1 MFLVI
6 ASECRRL
13 HRRFYGHFQ
22 PVHCVAV
29 TPNAKYIVSGSADND
44 VRVWR
49 VGSLK
54 AESTPEKQL
63 KSRGKCI
70 RVIRGHTAPVTC
82 VRFNNDGTL
91 LITTSRD
98 GTARIWDTTP
108 LASTQQ
114 QSGRARHSMKGEEES
129 AATEYVRPKDAEAF
143 SQLYLLTGFIAD
155 VTSADIA
162 SDSTYVIVS
171 GYDPYVRLYPMFND
185 SRINATAYKCQAQI
199 RAHSDWVLACCFW
212 HPASKQ
218 MVLPDDA
225 LEGRN
230 ERYGEVDEHGN
241 TQEFVEW
248 VEEETGVFGKPEPGS
263 SDESLSS
270 HTDDDELAS
279 SDDDDDE
286 GGGDGDG
293 DGKPTAHGETRR
305 EKRRRLKV
313 VQQKRQARIE
323 AADAKRRAREKAV
336 RQWQFMCA
344 SAGADYSIKLW
355 NVFTQKLIRR
365 MQCGRLTA
373 MEIEAQR
380 LKSVDDATSSEEGP
394 SGGSDALSEAV
405 RQASQKYAG
414 SRTGAAGVSGGVAEG
429 SKATEAGFK
438 PRSFYSD
445 GHVDQITAIDF
456 SPDGSLLVSS
466 GGDGKVILWSVETGE
481 RLETLTVLAGK
492 NAINKCCFS
501 PDGHLIAG
509 GEYVRSL
516 HHQDHA
522 TAQANAHASART
534 HGATGR
540 IPWHVLC
547 LRSK

>member
-1 MFLVI
+1 MVVDLIGCFLVRH
-6 ASECRRL
+6 SRL

-29 TPNAKYIVSGSADND
+29 SPNAKYIVSGSMDND

-63 KSRGKCI
+63 KSRGQCI
-70 RVIRGHTAPVTC
+70 RVIRGHTRPVTC
-82 VRFNNDGTL
+82 VRFNNDGTM

-108 LASTQQ
+108 LATQVG
-114 QSGRARHSMKGEEES
+114 SRDATDGEES
-129 AATEYVRPKDAEAF
+129 STEYVRPKDAEAF
-143 SQLYLLTGFIAD
+143 SQLYLLTGFISD

-162 SDSTYVIVS
+162 SDSTYVVVS

-185 SRINATAYKCQAQI
+185 SRINAAAYKCQAQM

-279 SDDDDDE
+279 SDDDNGSAGE
-286 GGGDGDG
+286 G
-293 DGKPTAHGETRR
+293 KTAAHGETRR
-305 EKRRRLKV
+305 EKRRRLKL
-313 VQQKRQARIE
+313 VQQKRQSRIE
-323 AADAKRRAREKAV
+323 AAEAKRRARIKTV

-365 MQCGRLTA
+365 MKCGRLTA
-373 MEIEAQR
+373 MELEAQR
-380 LKSVDDATSSEEGP
+380 LKSLDAATSNADNP
-394 SGGSDALSEAV
+394 PDTLSKAV

-414 SRTGAAGVSGGVAEG
+414 SSAVAAGVSGGVGEE
-429 SKATEAGFK
+429 SKTMAADVK

-445 GHVDQITAIDF
+445 GHVDQITAVDF

-481 RLETLTVLAGK
+481 RLETLTALAGK

-509 GEYVRSL
+509 GEYV
-516 HHQDHA
+516 DP
-522 TAQANAHASART
+522 HASI
-534 HGATGR
+534 HGHSFGGPLQWCA
-540 IPWHVLC
+540 LC
-547 LRSK
+547 LLTRVCCSFVCQVWAAPPVAQCWNSG